1 MTVFLLAVVLVVAL
15 LAGWVMTV
23 LGMPGNWVIAGAA
36 AGYAA
41 LVGPDSRWAIGW
53 GVVVVL
59 LVLAGLGELLEL
71 IAAALGVARRGGSR
85 RAAVFGLVGSLVGAF
100 VGLFVGLPIPV
111 VGSLVGAVL
120 LSSLGALVGAVV
132 GEISHGKSALESW
145 KIGRAAFW
153 GRLLGTAAKIIIA
166 CAMVAVTLVALVF

>member
-1 MTVFLLAVVLVVAL
+1 MTAFLLAVVLVLAL
-15 LAGWVMTV
+15 MAGWVMTV
-23 LGMPGNWVIAGAA
+23 LGMPGNWVIVAAA

-41 LVGPDSRWAIGW
+41 LVGPESRLAIGW
-53 GVVVVL
+53 GVVLVL

-71 IAAALGVARRGGSR
+71 IASALGVARRGGSR
-85 RAAVFGLVGSLVGAF
+85 RAAVFALVGSLAGAF

-120 LSSLGALVGAVV
+120 LSSLGALVGAVA
-132 GEISHGKSALESW
+132 GEISQGRGALKSWE
-145 KIGRAAFW
+145 IGRAAFW
-153 GRLLGTAAKIIIA
+153 GRLLGTAAKIIVA